1 MAKKTVEDRP
11 LATSHWPPKGE
22 EEMKGFIARIDKSAV
37 DLSVKTVTALAL
49 SGAALGMANGC
60 HYRDLVDPCYPQRYE
75 YASRMEVNQ
84 ALAPQVRNGH
94 ILDQT
99 VWNYE
104 FEQGTPKLTP
114 GGMEHL
120 AYLAR
125 RRPTPDTCIYLQVAE
140 PPDIIYDPKTP
151 EKYAE
156 SRAKLDND
164 RIAAIQAYL
173 GAETAGRNLAFTIVV
188 HDPAEVGIAAIP
200 EGKAITASD
209 AAFSGV
215 LQRLTIG
222 GGAAR

>member
-1 MAKKTVEDRP
+1 
-11 LATSHWPPKGE
+11 
-22 EEMKGFIARIDKSAV
+22 MKGFIARIDKSAV

-75 YASRMEVNQ
+75 YASRVEVNQ

-140 PPDIIYDPKTP
+140 PPDIIYDPKAP
-151 EKYAE
+151 EKYTEA
-156 SRAKLDND
+156 RAKLDND
-164 RIAAIQAYL
+164 RIASIQAFL
-173 GAETAGRNLAFTIVV
+173 GAETAGRNLAFTVVV
-188 HDPAEVGIAAIP
+188 HDPAEVGISAIP
-200 EGKAITASD
+200 EQRSITASD
-209 AAFSGV
+209 AAFTGV
-215 LQRLTIG
+215 LQRQTIGG

>member
-1 MAKKTVEDRP
+1 
-11 LATSHWPPKGE
+11 
-22 EEMKGFIARIDKSAV
+22 MKGFIARIDKSAV

-49 SGAALGMANGC
+49 SAAALAMANGC

-94 ILDQT
+94 ILEQT

-104 FEQGTPKLTP
+104 FEQGAPKLTP

-140 PPDIIYDPKTP
+140 PPDMDALEDQADAVADFLEELLGRMEIDAV
-151 EKYAE
+151 AE
-156 SRAKLDND
+156 PVREVDQGEEVLKRARTMD
-164 RIAAIQAYL
+164 
-173 GAETAGRNLAFTIVV
+173 
-188 HDPAEVGIAAIP
+188 
-200 EGKAITASD
+200 
-209 AAFSGV
+209 
-215 LQRLTIG
+215 
-222 GGAAR
+222 